1 MKRLTLVLIALVLFL
16 AACGGAAAPTG
27 APEGLYGPV
36 PTQAPLATVAVEAAQ
51 TGIISF
57 PDEPPGRMVIKDAQM
72 ELVVQDVTIAVGQI
86 TQMAADHGGYVLD
99 SQSWA
104 VNGNKHASLR
114 LAVPSAAFE
123 SSLNFLR
130 TLALQVVKEAA
141 SGQDVT
147 ADYVDLQTR
156 LTNLE
161 ATAARIREFLN
172 QAQNVEEALQVNT
185 QLSQIEAEI
194 EQIKGRMQYLKD
206 RAAYSTL
213 VVNLEPQRPT
223 PTPTPEPTPV
233 GWQPD
238 KTFKQASGALTDI
251 LQALGNLAIWFGV
264 VVAPFAVPATLIA
277 VVVSRGRKRAV
288 KRDA

>member
-1 MKRLTLVLIALVLFL
+1 MNRLTLVLIALVLFL
-16 AACGGAAAPTG
+16 VACGGPAAPTA
-27 APEGLYGPV
+27 APEGLYGPA
-36 PTQAPLATVAVEAAQ
+36 PTQSPLATVVVEAAQ
-51 TGIISF
+51 AGIISF

-72 ELVVQDVTIAVGQI
+72 ELVVQDVTIAIGQI

-161 ATAARIREFLN
+161 ATAARVREFLKD
-172 QAQNVEEALQVNT
+172 AKTVEESLRINQ
-185 QLSQIEAEI
+185 QLSELEGQIA
-194 EQIKGRMQYLKD
+194 QIKGQMRYYEG
-206 RAAYSTL
+206 RSAYSTITIQL
-213 VVNLEPQRPT
+213 SPQVVAAT
-223 PTPTPEPTPV
+223 PAPEPRWNPAR
-233 GWQPD
+233 
-238 KTFKQASGALTDI
+238 TFEKASSVLVKASQGLADV
-251 LQALGNLAIWFGV
+251 AIWLTV
-264 VVAPFAVPATLIA
+264 VIGPLALAGLLLLGLGRWLFRKVA
-277 VVVSRGRKRAV
+277 R
-288 KRDA
+288 

>member
-1 MKRLTLVLIALVLFL
+1 MQRLTLVLITLVLFL
-16 AACGGAAAPTG
+16 VACGGPAAPTA
-27 APEGLYGPV
+27 APEGLYAPA
-36 PTQAPLATVAVEAAQ
+36 PTQPPLATVAVGAAQ
-51 TGIISF
+51 TGVISF

-86 TQMAADHGGYVLD
+86 TQMAADQGGYVLD
-99 SQSWA
+99 SQSRM

-161 ATAARIREFLN
+161 ATAARVREFLKD
-172 QAQNVEEALQVNT
+172 AKTVEESLRINQ
-185 QLSQIEAEI
+185 QLSELEGQIA
-194 EQIKGRMQYLKD
+194 QIKGQMRYYEG
-206 RAAYSTL
+206 RSAYSTITVQL
-213 VVNLEPQRPT
+213 SPQVVAA
-223 PTPTPEPTPV
+223 TPTPEP
-233 GWQPD
+233 GWNPAR
-238 KTFKQASGALTDI
+238 TFEKASKVLVKASQGLADVMIWLTIVIGPLALAG
-251 LQALGNLAIWFGV
+251 LLLLGLLRWLFRK
-264 VVAPFAVPATLIA
+264 VA
-277 VVVSRGRKRAV
+277 R
-288 KRDA
+288 

>member
-1 MKRLTLVLIALVLFL
+1 MKRLTLVLITLVLFL
-16 AACGGAAAPTG
+16 AACGGAATPTA
-27 APEGLYGPV
+27 APEGLYAPA

-51 TGIISF
+51 TGSISF

-72 ELVVQDVTIAVGQI
+72 ELVVQNVTIAVGQI

-99 SQSWA
+99 SQSWT

-147 ADYVDLQTR
+147 ADYVDLKTR

-161 ATAARIREFLN
+161 ATAARVREFLKD
-172 QAQNVEEALQVNT
+172 AKTVEESLRINQ
-185 QLSQIEAEI
+185 QLSELEGQIA
-194 EQIKGRMQYLKD
+194 QIKGQMRYYEG
-206 RAAYSTL
+206 RSAYSTITVQL
-213 VVNLEPQRPT
+213 SPQVVAA
-223 PTPTPEPTPV
+223 TPTPEP
-233 GWQPD
+233 GWNPARTLE
-238 KTFKQASGALTDI
+238 KASNVLVKASQGLADV
-251 LQALGNLAIWFGV
+251 AIWLTIVIGPLALAGLLLLGLGRWLFRK
-264 VVAPFAVPATLIA
+264 VA
-277 VVVSRGRKRAV
+277 R
-288 KRDA
+288 